1 MGTGIGRGGDWRGV
15 HGELVRDGWVGR
27 RKEVTSFYNLAAECR
42 LCCPLVVEA
51 VANLPRFKVGTTN
64 RPSLWVWILEV
75 KTIHV

>member
-1 MGTGIGRGGDWRGV
+1 MGGGGDWGGV
-15 HGELVRDGWVGR
+15 HGEPVCDGWVGR